1 MTMAAHDSSARWR
14 TFFNEAKEAEVVL
27 LLSKQSENAVLSIT
41 FHELQAFDP
50 EFAEDIL
57 SDPRKILTIG
67 EDTLTEICRER
78 GEDIESILRVDELPR
93 DSRRNLRDI
102 GNKDIGK
109 LRSSEVIITR
119 MSEIKPRIHR
129 AIFQCEMCGH
139 QVERIQENEYELT
152 EPLRCPEETGC
163 GQFNGR
169 GKESTRFNLI
179 MSNSR
184 LVNNQWI
191 EVQEI
196 PENVP
201 SGAQPSRSHVLVEG
215 ELVNRHLP
223 GQRAIINVIPMIHSE
238 VKRNKKTPM
247 FDIVYH
253 LVSSEFETTTFSE
266 IKISEEDKESILEI
280 ASRPDLMQLIQKS
293 IAPSI
298 YASGKMP
305 LIKRSLALQLFGGV
319 SRINKDSTRTRG
331 DIHILLMGDPG
342 VAKSQLLHYMSKL
355 SPRGMFAS
363 GGGVSGAGLTAA
375 AVRDDFGG
383 GARFALE
390 AGVLPL
396 SDKGMAAID
405 EFDKI
410 SPEDRRTMHPA
421 MEQQRLD
428 ISKGGVKA
436 TLNTRCSVLAAANPK
451 KGRFSQ
457 RGKHASVMS
466 AFHETDLPAPL
477 ASRFDIIWL
486 MRDEVRV
493 EDDERIARHILEVR
507 TQGISESLADEE
519 LDITVSEKGDEQIFD
534 LDVNGDEHLTVE
546 FLRKYVAY
554 AKRNIHP
561 KMNDDAKA
569 KIIEYYTEKRVSN
582 QKDEIALTNE
592 YGEPSKEEKV
602 IPVTPR
608 ALEALIR
615 LSEAHARLHL
625 KETATLADAKVAIAL
640 FALWRDEGN
649 VQDDSELY
657 SGVTVSQRQLPPR
670 IRQIIRDLCQ
680 TKGVASMDEILN
692 NCQELNIGH
701 YQVEQVI
708 SKMLT
713 SGELFSPRTEEYSF
727 AR

>member
-14 TFFNEAKEAEVVL
+14 TFFNEAKESEVVL

-293 IAPSI
+293 I
-298 YASGKMP
+298 
-305 LIKRSLALQLFGGV
+305 
-319 SRINKDSTRTRG
+319 T
-331 DIHILLMGDPG
+331 
-342 VAKSQLLHYMSKL
+342 
-355 SPRGMFAS
+355 
-363 GGGVSGAGLTAA
+363 
-375 AVRDDFGG
+375 
-383 GARFALE
+383 
-390 AGVLPL
+390 
-396 SDKGMAAID
+396 
-405 EFDKI
+405 
-410 SPEDRRTMHPA
+410 
-421 MEQQRLD
+421 
-428 ISKGGVKA
+428 
-436 TLNTRCSVLAAANPK
+436 NT
-451 KGRFSQ
+451 
-457 RGKHASVMS
+457 
-466 AFHETDLPAPL
+466 
-477 ASRFDIIWL
+477 
-486 MRDEVRV
+486 
-493 EDDERIARHILEVR
+493 
-507 TQGISESLADEE
+507 
-519 LDITVSEKGDEQIFD
+519 
-534 LDVNGDEHLTVE
+534 
-546 FLRKYVAY
+546 
-554 AKRNIHP
+554 
-561 KMNDDAKA
+561 
-569 KIIEYYTEKRVSN
+569 
-582 QKDEIALTNE
+582 
-592 YGEPSKEEKV
+592 
-602 IPVTPR
+602 
-608 ALEALIR
+608 
-615 LSEAHARLHL
+615 
-625 KETATLADAKVAIAL
+625 
-640 FALWRDEGN
+640 
-649 VQDDSELY
+649 
-657 SGVTVSQRQLPPR
+657 
-670 IRQIIRDLCQ
+670 
-680 TKGVASMDEILN
+680 TKN
-692 NCQELNIGH
+692 
-701 YQVEQVI
+701 
-708 SKMLT
+708 
-713 SGELFSPRTEEYSF
+713 
-727 AR
+727 

>member
-1 MTMAAHDSSARWR
+1 
-14 TFFNEAKEAEVVL
+14 
-27 LLSKQSENAVLSIT
+27 
-41 FHELQAFDP
+41 
-50 EFAEDIL
+50 
-57 SDPRKILTIG
+57 
-67 EDTLTEICRER
+67 
-78 GEDIESILRVDELPR
+78 
-93 DSRRNLRDI
+93 
-102 GNKDIGK
+102 
-109 LRSSEVIITR
+109 
-119 MSEIKPRIHR
+119 
-129 AIFQCEMCGH
+129 
-139 QVERIQENEYELT
+139 
-152 EPLRCPEETGC
+152 
-163 GQFNGR
+163 
-169 GKESTRFNLI
+169 
-179 MSNSR
+179 
-184 LVNNQWI
+184 
-191 EVQEI
+191 
-196 PENVP
+196 
-201 SGAQPSRSHVLVEG
+201 
-215 ELVNRHLP
+215 
-223 GQRAIINVIPMIHSE
+223 
-238 VKRNKKTPM
+238 M

-280 ASRPDLMQLIQKS
+280 ASRPDLMQLMQKS

-298 YASGKMP
+298 YASGTMHYV
-305 LIKRSLALQLFGGV
+305 KRSLALQLFGGV
-319 SRINKDSTRTRG
+319 SRINNDSTRTRG

-410 SPEDRRTMHPA
+410 SDEDRRTMHPA

-436 TLNTRCSVLAAANPK
+436 TLNTRCSVLAAANPE
-451 KGRFSQ
+451 KGRFSN
-457 RGKHASVMS
+457 RGPNASVMES
-466 AFHETDLPAPL
+466 FKETKLPPPL

-486 MRDEVRV
+486 LRDEII
-493 EDDERIARHILEVR
+493 EDVDERIARHILEIR

-534 LDVNGDEHLTVE
+534 SDVNGDEHLSIE

-561 KMNDDAKA
+561 QINGDAKA
-569 KIIEYYTEKRVSN
+569 RIIEYYTEQRVKNRKQDIQFGHHESV
-582 QKDEIALTNE
+582 E
-592 YGEPSKEEKV
+592 V
-602 IPVTPR
+602 IPITPR

-615 LSEAHARLHL
+615 LTEAHARLHL
-625 KETATLADAKVAIAL
+625 KETATLVDAKVAIAL
-640 FALWRDEGN
+640 FGLWRDEGN

-657 SGVTVSQRQLPPR
+657 SGVTVHQRQAPSR
-670 IRQIIRDLCQ
+670 IRQIIRNLCE

-692 NCQELNIGH
+692 HCQELNIEY
-701 YQVEQVI
+701 YQVEEVL
-708 SKMLT
+708 SKMLQ
-713 SGELFSPRTEEYSF
+713 SGELFSPRTDEYSF